1 MRTKL
6 MIAAILAAMCSLPL
20 SAQVKIGIEAGANL
34 SKFAGSGTHPSAKG
48 DTKMK
53 AGYQLGITAD
63 YEFKNH
69 LMLMSGLSF
78 IQRSGDL
85 NQDLNYVSGTGKAY
99 LQAGT
104 RINYLQ
110 VPLRLGYNFH
120 ISENFSLIPSVG
132 IYAAYGLGA
141 GSNDICIKGKTDAKP
156 SDYPSSWKPLQG
168 KSEYGLGAFRRW
180 DWGGIAGV
188 KAVIAKHYTVS
199 VDYSLGVMKAQPVY
213 GLRNSTLKMS
223 VGYRF

>member
-1 MRTKL
+1 MKTRL
-6 MIAAILAAMCSLPL
+6 MIAAILVAMCTLPL
-20 SAQVKIGIEAGANL
+20 SAQVKLGIEAGVNL
-34 SKFAGSGTHPSAKG
+34 SKFAGSGTYRLVKG

-78 IQRSGDL
+78 IQRSGNL
-85 NQDLNYVSGTGKAY
+85 NQDLNYAGGTGQAY

-110 VPLRLGYNFH
+110 LPLKLGYNFH
-120 ISENFSLIPSVG
+120 INENFSVIPYVG
-132 IYAAYGLGA
+132 VYVAYGFGA

-156 SDYPSSWKPLQG
+156 SDYPGSWKPLQG
-168 KSEYGLGAFRRW
+168 KNEYGLGAFRRW

-199 VDYSLGVMKAQPVY
+199 VDYSLGVMKAQPAY
-213 GLRNSTLKMS
+213 GLRNSGLQLS